1 MKHMIVRHILLF
13 LWCASAIALAQ
24 QPSGKPESSPAP
36 SDKPALSGQKIF
48 EEHCKRCHA
57 ADGSSNTFIGR
68 RWKIPDLRSD
78 KVQKLSVEERI
89 EIITQGKEKMP
100 AHKNKLT
107 PEEILAVEGYVREL
121 GKKASTPAQ

>member
-1 MKHMIVRHILLF
+1 MKRILFF
-13 LWCASAIALAQ
+13 LLCTSAIVFAQ
-24 QPSGKPESSPAP
+24 QPSGNGESSPAP
-36 SDKPALSGQKIF
+36 ADNPALSGQKIF
-48 EEHCKRCHA
+48 EKHCKRCHA

-121 GKKASTPAQ
+121 GKKASPPAQ

>member
-1 MKHMIVRHILLF
+1 MKGILFF
-13 LWCASAIALAQ
+13 LLCTSAIVLAQ
-24 QPSGKPESSPAP
+24 QPSGKGESSPAP
-36 SDKPALSGQKIF
+36 DGKPALSGQKIF

-78 KVQKLSVEERI
+78 KVQKLSVDQRI

-100 AHKNKLT
+100 AQKNRLT
-107 PEEILAVEGYVREL
+107 AEEIRTVEGYVREL
-121 GKKASTPAQ
+121 GKKALTPAQ